1 VHKNHDRLKGDQAK
15 KYERIEKK
23 GIDAYTIR
31 NCARFWFFTNNRN
44 ATRVEG
50 GARRNTY
57 HEISGRYA
65 NNIEYFKPIWEE

>member
-50 GARRNTY
+50 GARRT
-57 HEISGRYA
+57 HTMKSVA
-65 NNIEYFKPIWEE
+65 DMLTT